1 MIKFKGVEFGSDFPE
16 RSSENFLQAQKY
28 IDTEVVRHSDPYVPF
43 RTGIMKKSGIS
54 GTVIGSGIVEYT
66 APYARG
72 QYYTNAGR
80 GKEGLNA
87 VNGAKGLR
95 GPFFLERMKADHL
108 PDIRRGLK
116 EKFK

>member
-66 APYARG
+66 APYARQ
-72 QYYTNAGR
+72 QYYNNAGR
-80 GKEGLNA
+80 GKEGVNA
-87 VNGAKGLR
+87 LSGAKGLR
-95 GPFFLERMKADHL
+95 GKMWFERMKADHKD
-108 PDIRRGLK
+108 DILKGLK
-116 EKFK
+116 KR